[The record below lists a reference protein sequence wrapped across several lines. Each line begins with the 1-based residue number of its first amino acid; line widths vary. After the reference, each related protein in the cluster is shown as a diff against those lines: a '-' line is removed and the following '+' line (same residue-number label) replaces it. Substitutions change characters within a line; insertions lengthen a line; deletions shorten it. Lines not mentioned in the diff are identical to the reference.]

1 MDLVSIILAFAAGIV
16 GTTIGGVQAFVFTGL
31 VGLAGMGVDAVLGPV
46 SAAAGGSAIP
56 FIGGVPFGFWFH
68 PAMAFLG
75 GAAAAAYAR
84 KMGYLESG
92 KAAVGTAL
100 AGLKKPDVLI
110 VGGITGAIGYV
121 TMVLLTGSAFLGLKA
136 DGGATA
142 IFPLSLIIKAIF
154 DGGSIMGKVPEEIKA
169 DGGRFG
175 GTFLA
180 CWAPQQRGGWQKVV
194 ISVGWALVSAYATF
208 LLFQFPQTAGYA
220 PFIGFFISATSLLLL
235 LVGMDIPITHHITLP
250 AGYAVLMLV
259 TANGGSITGIPVETA
274 LIWGLG
280 IGMAGAFLAEFL
292 ADCFYVYGDVHVDPP
307 AMAIFVASLCTM
319 TLFPAMGLD
328 KAGIVVPLV
337 IVAIC
342 LIVAMLGGSKKQA
355 VS

>member
-1 MDLVSIILAFAAGIV
+1 MDLVFIILSFAAGIV
-16 GTTIGGVQAFVFTGL
+16 GTTIGGVQAFAFTGL
-31 VGLAGMGVDAVLGPV
+31 VGLAGMGIDAALG
-46 SAAAGGSAIP
+46 GGIQ
-56 FIGGVPFGFWFH
+56 FIGAVPFGFWFH

-84 KMGYLESG
+84 KMGYVESG

-121 TMVLLTGSAFLGLKA
+121 VMVLLTSPDFLGLKA
-136 DGGATA
+136 DGGAAA
-142 IFPLSLIIKAIF
+142 IFPLSLIMKAIF
-154 DGGSIMGKVPEEIKA
+154 DGGSIFGKVPDEVKA
-169 DGGRFG
+169 QGGRFG
-175 GTFLA
+175 GSYLA
-180 CWAPQQRGGWQKVV
+180 CWAPQQRGGWQKIV
-194 ISVGWALVSAYATF
+194 IGTGWGLVSAYATF
-208 LLFQFPQTAGYA
+208 LLFQFPETSGFA
-220 PFIGFFISATSLLLL
+220 PYIGFFISAFSLLLL

-250 AGYAVLMLV
+250 AAYGVLMLV

-280 IGMAGAFLAEFL
+280 IGLAGAFLAEFW

-307 AMAIFVASLCTM
+307 AMSIFTVSLCTM

-328 KAGIVVPLV
+328 KAGIAVPLA
-337 IVAIC
+337 IIAIC
-342 LIVAMLGGSKKQA
+342 LIVAALGGSKKQA